1 VTDISKK
8 TIVRSLKKKGFKLK
22 KGQGDHDWYIFYYK
36 DKKYGQI
43 KAKISRGSSYRTY
56 PISLWTRMRKLLQL
70 ENNKQVSDL
79 LTCPLD
85 KDKYLE
91 ILKEKEVL

>member
-1 VTDISKK
+1 
-8 TIVRSLKKKGFKLK
+8 
-22 KGQGDHDWYIFYYK
+22 
-36 DKKYGQI
+36 
-43 KAKISRGSSYRTY
+43 
-56 PISLWTRMRKLLQL
+56 MRKLLQL